1 MTRTGDDAERSDGV
15 GEGAAPMTLPAKL
28 PWSEWLPQQRWYAGR
43 NRELSAAQAA
53 VVVPLRD
60 DLDLVLVDVDYA
72 DGSSER
78 YQVIVGWD
86 SAPLSEYSTVATI
99 GAAQDR
105 AGFDALY
112 DTEAPRY
119 LLSLIDSSAVR
130 ASSEAEVKFAKEPD
144 VELPLEAM
152 PHVSDAEQSNTS
164 VIFDRR
170 AIFKVFRR
178 VSGGINPDI
187 ELNRV
192 LGRAGNPHVARLLG
206 TYETAAPD
214 PHSDPDSD
222 EVCPLGMVTEFAS
235 NAAEGWAMATASV
248 RDLFAEGDLYAY
260 EVGGDFAGEANRL
273 GEAVA
278 SVHATLAEC
287 LGTAQ
292 APFPVD
298 TVLARLSSTVALVPG
313 LEEYAATIEERFQK
327 LAGETIT
334 VQRIH
339 GDLHLGQVLRTPESW
354 LLIDFE
360 GEPGQPLD
368 ERRAPDSPLRDV
380 AGVLRS
386 FEYAAYGPLVDQA
399 PDKQLA
405 ARAREW
411 VERNCAAFCDGY
423 ASVSG
428 FDPRDSAQLLAA
440 YELDKAVYEAG
451 YESRHRPGWLP
462 IPLRAIARLTA
473 V

>member
-1 MTRTGDDAERSDGV
+1 MTS
-15 GEGAAPMTLPAKL
+15 PAKL
-28 PWSEWLPQQRWYAGR
+28 PWSDWLPQQRWYAGR
-43 NRELSAAQAA
+43 NRELSAAQAG
-53 VVVPLRD
+53 VVVPLRE
-60 DLDLVLVDVDYA
+60 DLDLVLVNADYA
-72 DGSSER
+72 NGPSER

-86 SAPLSEYSTVATI
+86 SVPVSEYSTVATI
-99 GAAQDR
+99 GAAGDR
-105 AGFDALY
+105 TGFDALY
-112 DTEAPRY
+112 DADAPQF

-130 ASSEAEVKFAKEPD
+130 DSSDTTVTFTKEPD
-144 VELPLEAM
+144 VALPLGAM
-152 PHVSDAEQSNTS
+152 PHVSDAKQSNTS

-178 VSGGINPDI
+178 VSSGINPDI

-192 LGRAGNPHVARLLG
+192 LGRARNPHVARLLG
-206 TYETAAPD
+206 TYEMAGPD
-214 PHSDPDSD
+214 DTDG
-222 EVCPLGMVTEFAS
+222 EAWPLGMVTEFAS
-235 NAAEGWAMATASV
+235 NAAEGWAMASASV

-260 EVGGDFAGEANRL
+260 EVGGDFAAESNRL

-278 SVHATLAEC
+278 SVHATLAEE

-298 TVLARLSSTVALVPG
+298 TVLARLSSTMASVPE
-313 LEEYAATIEERFQK
+313 LQEYAANIEERFSK

-334 VQRIH
+334 VQRVH

-399 PDKQLA
+399 ADKQLA

-411 VERNCAAFCDGY
+411 VERNRTAFCEGY
-423 ASVSG
+423 AAASG
-428 FDPRDSAQLLAA
+428 VDPRDSAQVLAA
-440 YELDKAVYEAG
+440 Y
-451 YESRHRPGWLP
+451 
-462 IPLRAIARLTA
+462 
-473 V
+473 

>member
-1 MTRTGDDAERSDGV
+1 
-15 GEGAAPMTLPAKL
+15 MTLPAESAAKL

-43 NRELSAAQAA
+43 NRELTGATPS

-60 DLDLVLVDVDYA
+60 DLDLVLVDTSYG
-72 DGSSER
+72 DGSAER
-78 YQVIVGWD
+78 YQVIVRWD
-86 SAPLSEYSTVATI
+86 SAPVSEYSTVATI
-99 GAAQDR
+99 GAADDR
-105 AGFDALY
+105 TGFDALY
-112 DTEAPRY
+112 DTDAPQF
-119 LLSLIDSSAVR
+119 LLALVDSSAVR
-130 ASSEAEVKFAKEPD
+130 GSSGTEVTFAKEPE
-144 VELPLEAM
+144 VELPLEAL
-152 PHVSDAEQSNTS
+152 PRVADAEQSNTS
-164 VIFDRR
+164 VIFDRG

-178 VSGGINPDI
+178 VTSGINPDI

-192 LGRAGNPHVARLLG
+192 LGRAANPHVARLLG
-206 TYETAAPD
+206 SYDLAASGQTGD
-214 PHSDPDSD
+214 GAW
-222 EVCPLGMVTEFAS
+222 PLGMVTEYEA

-248 RDLFAEGDLYAY
+248 RDLFAEADLYAH
-260 EVGGDFAGEANRL
+260 EVGGDFAGESNRL

-278 SVHATLAEC
+278 SVHATLAEQ

-292 APFPVD
+292 VSFP
-298 TVLARLSSTVALVPG
+298 TANVLARLSSTVAKVPE
-313 LEEYAATIEERFQK
+313 LQEYASTIEERFAK

-334 VQRIH
+334 VQRVH

-354 LLIDFE
+354 VLIDFE
-360 GEPGQPLD
+360 GEPGQPVD

-399 PDKQLA
+399 TDKQLA
-405 ARAREW
+405 ARAKEW
-411 VERNCAAFCDGY
+411 VERNRTAFCDGY
-423 ASVSG
+423 AAASG
-428 FDPRDSAQLLAA
+428 IDPRDSALLLAA

-462 IPLRAIARLTA
+462 IPLRSIARLTA

>member
-1 MTRTGDDAERSDGV
+1 MTE
-15 GEGAAPMTLPAKL
+15 PAKL
-28 PWSEWLPQQRWYAGR
+28 PWSDWLPQQRWYAGR
-43 NRELSAAQAA
+43 NRELTSAEAA
-53 VVVPLRD
+53 VVVPFRD
-60 DLDLVLVDVDYA
+60 DLDLVLVDAQYA

-78 YQVIVGWD
+78 YQVIVRWD
-86 SAPLSEYSTVATI
+86 AGPVSEYSSVATI
-99 GAAQDR
+99 GAAGDR
-105 AGFDALY
+105 TGFDGLY
-112 DTEAPRY
+112 DTDAPQF

-130 ASSEAEVKFAKEPD
+130 TASGTEVRFVKEPG
-144 VELPLEAM
+144 VELPLQAL

-164 VIFDRR
+164 VIFDRA
-170 AIFKVFRR
+170 AIFKAFRR
-178 VSGGINPDI
+178 VSSGINPDI

-206 TYETAAPD
+206 TYEMAAPD
-214 PHSDPDSD
+214 GTADAAW
-222 EVCPLGMVTEFAS
+222 PLGMVTEFAS

-248 RDLFAEGDLYAY
+248 RDLFAEGDLYAH
-260 EVGGDFAGEANRL
+260 EVGGDFAGESCRL

-278 SVHATLAEC
+278 SVHATLAES
-287 LGTAQ
+287 LGTAES
-292 APFPVD
+292 AFPVD
-298 TVLARLSSTVALVPG
+298 TVLARLSSTVAKVPE
-313 LEEYAATIEERFQK
+313 LQEYAATIEERFSK
-327 LAGETIT
+327 LSDQALT
-334 VQRIH
+334 VQRVH

-399 PDKQLA
+399 DDKQLA

-411 VERNCAAFCDGY
+411 VERNRTAFCEGY
-423 ASVSG
+423 AAASG
-428 FDPRDSAQLLAA
+428 VDPRDSADVLAA

-451 YESRHRPGWLP
+451 YEARHRPHWLA
-462 IPLRAIARLTA
+462 IPLRSIARLTA
-473 V
+473 S